1 MSARRVIVTT
11 TAVYAVLG
19 LALAIFGP
27 LMLRL
32 YGLPPEPTLEV
43 PAGAW
48 IGAASFARLFG
59 ITLAGLAV
67 IVWSLRS
74 SEQRAQQKLVASL
87 AVANVFIAVFSFGQW
102 RTVWGTRFGILTA
115 FVFAFLALMSLIRVA
130 EMQRD
135 LR

>member
-19 LALAIFGP
+19 SALAIFGP

-48 IGAASFARLFG
+48 MSAASFARLFG